1 MGFSQALVFGFT
13 RDFQSF
19 RNNTNLTCSVGSLVA
34 WDSLLRRSY
43 ASAAVTGSGLAATS
57 GDFYGT
63 QGWPNPSQFVTGYDA
78 YLCPVG
84 NGTTDNSVGQRVMAF
99 GCVTETQVL
108 PQGVGRAIGY
118 GYHPRV
124 LVIAGSAALGAAET
138 FAPVVANYGAY
149 LTTPYSGYE
158 GRLEP
163 INAPTTVTS
172 ADASVSTFLTAWAR
186 SVAVR
191 SSVLL
196 SRPSGQTGS
205 GIDST
210 TASYFTAQA
219 WLDHL

>member
-84 NGTTDNSVGQRVMAF
+84 NGTTDNSVGQRIMAF
-99 GCVTETQVL
+99 GCVAETQVL

-118 GYHPRV
+118 GFHTRV
-124 LVIAGSAALGAAET
+124 QVVNSTAGANVET
-138 FAPVVANYGAY
+138 FAPVVANFGAY

-163 INAPTTVTS
+163 FNAPTTAVST
-172 ADASVSTFLTAWAR
+172 DASVLAFFTAWAR
-186 SVAVR
+186 TIGVR
-191 SSVLL
+191 HSVLL
-196 SRPSGQTGS
+196 SRPTGQTDS